1 MKTKSALPW
10 FGSDASVAA
19 SLGALLDDCNH
30 VTIPFAGG
38 MSILPH
44 LKAKAIVA
52 NDLHR
57 NAICFYQALSGRYG
71 EKVVRDLVSICD
83 HTLSHPEE
91 MEQSKNILNDHG
103 ASVLLKAWAFWAQCW
118 IGRKGKG
125 GTKHQGGKP
134 SVRRTAS
141 GGNNAS
147 RIKSAASDLEA
158 WAEEFKRCEFTC
170 EDYAK
175 VVFSVAKN
183 PKCGIYCDPPWYGAG
198 DSYLHSFADYDHG
211 QLCGLMMLNKVN
223 PIVIRYG
230 DDTRVRELYE
240 KRHGWTI
247 TEATSRTQAN
257 KKIGEIWIT
266 KNIDPSQLP
275 AEESQ

>member
-1 MKTKSALPW
+1 MKTKSVLSW

-52 NDLHR
+52 NDLHCHAV
-57 NAICFYQALSGRYG
+57 NFYHVLSGEFG
-71 EKVVRDLVSICD
+71 DDPRDYLISRASK
-83 HTLSHPEE
+83 TLSHPAELHRA
-91 MEQSKNILNDHG
+91 EQALEFDE
-103 ASVLLKAWAFWAQCW
+103 VEDKAWAFWAQCW

-125 GTKHQGGKP
+125 GTKNQGGKP
-134 SVRRTAS
+134 SVRRTAN
-141 GGNNAS
+141 GGNNAT
-147 RIKSAASDLEA
+147 RIKSAAADLEA
-158 WAEEFKRCEFTC
+158 WAEEFRRCEFTC

-175 VVFSVAKN
+175 AIFSVAEN

-230 DDTRVRELYE
+230 DDPRVRELYE

-266 KNIDPSQLP
+266 KNVDPSQLP
-275 AEESQ
+275 TEESQ